1 MRYHSEEEDRLYK
14 IYKPYLEYDDRGCS
28 YLPDTAPQ
36 EAKDAKQKVKEMI
49 KKRKRENDLDGFKF
63 EK

>member
-1 MRYHSEEEDRLYK
+1 MRYHSEEQHRLYK
-14 IYKPYLEYDDRGCS
+14 IYEPYLKEDSNGFS
-28 YLPDTAPQ
+28 YVPDTAPQ
-36 EAKDAKQKVKEMI
+36 EAKDAYEKVQEMI